1 MDDIIRRQRFSELEI
16 AQETVDRLTDE
27 LFPHIKETIGRREW
41 LISGGAGAAM
51 IVLGGSQIGCGIS
64 KEKAVKYTGIAIDYL
79 KDILPIASQLGGTQ
93 ITNLIHKAIPTLESL
108 KSALSNSD
116 FSLAGNF
123 FDQVT
128 GILGQVSNALFQ
140 LPESD
145 KRNQIMSILTLVNI
159 TLRTISLFVK
169 TETPAASMP
178 SVPGSVIQ
186 AGATDAIRRAHDATR
201 FP

>member
-1 MDDIIRRQRFSELEI
+1 MDRRQMI
-16 AQETVDRLTDE
+16 ATTGL
-27 LFPHIKETIGRREW
+27 
-41 LISGGAGAAM
+41 GAAGF
-51 IVLGGSQIGCGIS
+51 VVGTGFTAPACDIS
-64 KEKAVKYTGIAIDYL
+64 KEKAVKYTGIAVDYL
-79 KDILPIASQLGGTQ
+79 KDILPIASQVGGTQ
-93 ITNLIHKAIPTLESL
+93 IADLINKAIPALEKL
-108 KSALSNSD
+108 KSALSGSK

-128 GILGQVSNALFQ
+128 GILGQISNALFH
-140 LPESD
+140 LPESPRRD
-145 KRNQIMSILTLVNI
+145 QIMSILTLVNI

>member
-1 MDDIIRRQRFSELEI
+1 MAQLAERRSFLQRLVLFLGAI
-16 AQETVDRLTDE
+16 ALAPTT
-27 LFPHIKETIGRREW
+27 
-41 LISGGAGAAM
+41 A
-51 IVLGGSQIGCGIS
+51 CGIS

-79 KDILPIASQLGGTQ
+79 KDILPIASQVGGTQ
-93 ITNLIHKAIPTLESL
+93 IADLINKAIPALEKL
-108 KSALSNSD
+108 KSALSNSE

-145 KRNQIMSILTLVNI
+145 RRNQIMSILTLVNI